1 MQITL
6 EQSASSVIPP
16 PLPEAPAKRRPWQ
29 KIVAQYQKSD
39 LRLSLWQVV
48 NSFVPFI
55 LVWVL
60 AYFSL
65 RVSYLLTL
73 ALAVVGA
80 GFMMRIFIILHDCG
94 HGSFFKSQ
102 RANNILGSIAGI
114 FAFTPYYQWRHNHAV
129 HHATAG
135 DLDRRAS
142 WDVPVTYTVR
152 EYLALP
158 RWHKLFYRLYRH
170 PAILF
175 GVAPSVLFLV
185 AQRIVTNQVG
195 RRERFSVV
203 FTNVSLLA
211 TFMVLGYFLG
221 FGAVL
226 AVQLPIMIIGATLGV
241 WLFYVQHQFEDTYWA
256 HSDDWEYAEA
266 ALQGS
271 SYYRLPKLLQW
282 FSGNIGLHHI
292 HHLSSRIPNYALQQ
306 CHDENPEFQQV
317 NTLGLLT
324 SLKCINLRLWD
335 EESRKL
341 VSFAHLKSLT
351 PAGA

>member
-1 MQITL
+1 MHNTL
-6 EQSASSVIPP
+6 TSPAPPVAVPTP
-16 PLPEAPAKRRPWQ
+16 PLAAPRRSWQ

-39 LRLSLWQVV
+39 LRRSLWQVI
-48 NSFVPFI
+48 NSFVPF
-55 LVWVL
+55 LGVWVL

-102 RANNILGSIAGI
+102 RANNFLGSLAGI
-114 FAFTPYYQWRHNHAV
+114 FAFTPYFQWRHNHAI

-142 WDVPVTYTVR
+142 WDVPLTYTVR

-158 RWHKLFYRLYRH
+158 RWHKLLYRLYRH
-170 PAILF
+170 PLILF
-175 GVAPSVLFLV
+175 GLAPSVLFLV
-185 AQRIVTNQVG
+185 AQRVVTNRVG
-195 RRERFSVV
+195 RREKFSVI
-203 FTNVSLLA
+203 FTNLALLA
-211 TFMVLGYFLG
+211 IFMVLGYYLG

-226 AVQLPIMIIGATLGV
+226 AVQLPIIIVGATVGV
-241 WLFYVQHQFEDTYWA
+241 WLFYVQHQFEDTYWE
-256 HSDDWEYAEA
+256 HTGDWEYAQA

-271 SYYRLPKLLQW
+271 SYYKLPKLLQW

-306 CHDENPEFQQV
+306 CHDDNPEFQQV
-317 NTLGLLT
+317 STLGLLS
-324 SLKCINLRLWD
+324 SLKCVNLRLWD
-335 EESRKL
+335 EETRKL
-341 VSFAHLKSLT
+341 VGFSHLKALSAT
-351 PAGA
+351 ST

>member
-1 MQITL
+1 MHNTL
-6 EQSASSVIPP
+6 TSPAPSADLVAPP
-16 PLPEAPAKRRPWQ
+16 AAAPRRPWQ

-39 LRLSLWQVV
+39 LRRSLWQVA
-48 NSFVPFI
+48 NSFVPF
-55 LVWVL
+55 LAVWVL

-102 RANNILGSIAGI
+102 RANNFLGTIAGI
-114 FAFTPYYQWRHNHAV
+114 FAFTPYYQWRHNHAI

-135 DLDRRAS
+135 DLDRRAT
-142 WDVPVTYTVR
+142 WDVPLTYTVR

-158 RWHKLFYRLYRH
+158 RWHRVFYRLYRH
-170 PAILF
+170 PLILF

-185 AQRIVTNQVG
+185 AQRVVTNRVG
-195 RRERFSVV
+195 RREKFSVV
-203 FTNVSLLA
+203 FTNLALLA
-211 TFMVLGYFLG
+211 VFMVLGYFLG

-226 AVQLPIMIIGATLGV
+226 AVQLPIIIIGATLGV
-241 WLFYVQHQFEDTYWA
+241 WLFYVQHQFEDTYWE
-256 HSDDWEYAEA
+256 HTGDWEYAEA

-271 SYYRLPKLLQW
+271 SYYKLPKLLQW

-306 CHDENPEFQQV
+306 CHDDNPEFQQV
-317 NTLGLLT
+317 STFGLLS
-324 SLKCINLRLWD
+324 SLKCVNLRLWD
-335 EESRKL
+335 EETRKL
-341 VSFAHLKSLT
+341 VSFDHLKTLNLAS
-351 PAGA
+351 A